1 MKKILLSLFIVLFLL
16 TGCNNLM
23 NTPTKKVELLLGKY
37 QKLDDEVLTQL
48 GDSLLSDTVLTK
60 EEKEKYQELLKR
72 QYKNLTYTVKNEAID
87 GKTAMVEVEIEVYDY
102 NKAITSS
109 EEYLLNNQS
118 EFQDETGNI
127 NTVKYNDYKL
137 NEIEKM
143 KDRITYTINFTLSKI
158 DEDWMVDDLTDTERQ
173 KIHGLY
179 ARDTILRT
187 NSTQYNNITK

>member
-1 MKKILLSLFIVLFLL
+1 MKKIFLAVIVSLFIL

-48 GDSLLSDTVLTK
+48 GDSLLADTVLTK
-60 EEKEKYQELLKR
+60 EEKEKYKDLLER

-109 EEYLLNNQS
+109 EEYLLNNQN
-118 EFQDETGNI
+118 EFQDETGSV

-137 NEIEKM
+137 NAIEKM

-158 DEDWMVDDLTDTERQ
+158 DEEWMVDDLTDTERQ

-179 ARDTILRT
+179 A
-187 NSTQYNNITK
+187 Y